1 MHTMKAPSKRESQ
14 SELQIRMQA
23 ANHLVPKGI
32 IIRHVRT
39 GGEYIV
45 AGHSLR
51 VGDLAGM
58 VQYRPL
64 TGPVVEFSREAKSI
78 QAKFVRTDGEDWSDI
93 KSFQAN

>member
-1 MHTMKAPSKRESQ
+1 MKRESPQ
-14 SELQIRMQA
+14 ELQIRMQA

-32 IIRHVRT
+32 VIRHVRT

-64 TGPVVEFSREAKSI
+64 TGPVIEFSREATGI
-78 QAKFVRTDGEDWSDI
+78 QAKFVRADGEDWRDL
-93 KSFQAN
+93 KTLQATTT